1 MKEKEDKK
9 AQRIIKA
16 QEKAK
21 EIGHCLCNLAIQC
34 PCMAYTEHSVCVC
47 WEKYEE

>member
-1 MKEKEDKK
+1 MTKEEKTK
-9 AQRIIKA
+9 KA

-21 EIGHCLCNLAIQC
+21 EIGHCLCNLVLQC
-34 PCMAYTEHSVCVC
+34 PCSAYTNHWICVC